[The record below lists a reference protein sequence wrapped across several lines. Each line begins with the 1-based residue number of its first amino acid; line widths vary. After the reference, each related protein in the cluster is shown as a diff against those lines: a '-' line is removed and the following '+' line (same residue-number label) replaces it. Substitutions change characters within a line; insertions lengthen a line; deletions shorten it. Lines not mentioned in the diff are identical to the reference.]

1 MDIHETRRRAAQARR
16 LKEDADLKAV
26 LAEIVEEAKAAF
38 LASRGDPDALT
49 AAYRKAEAV
58 QTLLDA
64 LQASIDAQTF
74 EDNREQRR
82 ARHD

>member
-16 LKEDADLKAV
+16 LKEDADLTAV
-26 LAEIVEEAKAAF
+26 LAEIEEEATAAF
-38 LASRGDPDALT
+38 LVSRGDPAALT

-58 QTLLDA
+58 QTLLGA
-64 LQASIDAQTF
+64 LQARIDAQAV
-74 EDNREQRR
+74 EDNREQKR